1 MSVLDGVVGALVGG
15 GLASIGYAIRRR
27 QDLKDAAAKREQ
39 DLKDAAA
46 KREQDLKDAAA
57 KREQDLKD
65 AAAREELGL
74 VRGFHEVAYSLETR
88 LETAVLIIG
97 RPAVANI
104 TQVQRETY
112 LQQPIGMAEEVQ
124 NLWDVALGR
133 IRNQELS
140 EALGEVKRTVTN
152 DILPP
157 LSKGDLPDPA
167 SLRHALQKYREVANR
182 RIGAEL

>member
-27 QDLKDAAAKREQ
+27 
-39 DLKDAAA
+39 
-46 KREQDLKDAAA
+46 QDLKDAAA